1 MSWLDDI
8 GDFASS
14 ALDWLGGN
22 TIGAQ
27 IVRTAGTGFLLNK
40 ITSAVS
46 KENDATRPE
55 QLSRTADPYEP
66 DKGVRVQVN
75 ADMEHRVPVV
85 YGTAYLGGIITDAAL
100 SEDGLKM
107 GFVLTICEQ
116 TGKLWSTDAN
126 SQIDFLEIYWDDGLV
141 SFESDGFT
149 VNHITDR
156 DGNVDTSL
164 GGLVRIYCYSGNSES
179 PVVPNGYTNNAL
191 VYAYDGWP
199 NWTSDHMMNDLVF
212 VQVEVNYNK
221 EKGSTKLGNLNFKM
235 QNSLTLPGD
244 VMYDY
249 LTSSRYGAG
258 VSEEEIYTV

>member
-85 YGTAYLGGIITDAAL
+85 YGTAYLGGIITDAVL
-100 SEDGLKM
+100 TNSDQTM
-107 GFVLTICEQ
+107 GFCLTICEQ
-116 TGKLWSTDAN
+116 TGSLWSTDAN

-141 SFESDGFT
+141 SFENDGFT

-156 DGNVDTSL
+156 DGNVDNSL

-179 PVVPNGYTNNAL
+179 PVVPSGYTNNAL
-191 VYAYDGWP
+191 DYAYDIFP
-199 NWTSDHMMNDLVF
+199 DWTADHMMNDLIF
-212 VQVEVNYNK
+212 VLVAVDYNK
-221 EKGSTKLGNLNFKM
+221 EKGSTKLGNINFKM
-235 QNSLTLPGD
+235 RNTLTLPGD
-244 VMYDY
+244 VMFDY